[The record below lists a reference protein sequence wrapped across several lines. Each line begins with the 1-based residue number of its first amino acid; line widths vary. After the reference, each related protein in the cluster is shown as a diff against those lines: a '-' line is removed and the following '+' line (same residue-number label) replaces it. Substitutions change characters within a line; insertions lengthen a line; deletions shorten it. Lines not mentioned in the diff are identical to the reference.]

1 MELLETSEKLINE
14 KQLRRV
20 YYSKFRPMTDTP
32 FSKIPPEKPEREFRL
47 YQASYLLR
55 DYHFKLSEL
64 SFDTKGNLP
73 LEYDPKYLWA
83 KENLLHNPIEINQAG
98 FHELI
103 RIPGIGHKNAKYI
116 LEHRKQSKF
125 RDSADLHK
133 VGINPSRV
141 EPFIL
146 INGKRLFYQTTLW

>member
-1 MELLETSEKLINE
+1 MQLADRVSANLEAPNPNRLMILAPRKDYFEELIRPLEWINRIRRSIPPIQAWKSHWPSSVTQFVIGPAKETDMELLETSEKLINE

-20 YYSKFRPMTDTP
+20 YYSKFRPVPDTP
-32 FSKIPPEKPEREFRL
+32 FSNIPPEKPEREFRL

-83 KENLLHNPIEINQAG
+83 
-98 FHELI
+98 
-103 RIPGIGHKNAKYI
+103 
-116 LEHRKQSKF
+116 
-125 RDSADLHK
+125 
-133 VGINPSRV
+133 
-141 EPFIL
+141 
-146 INGKRLFYQTTLW
+146 